1 MRFSCRQIPTLP
13 PTHDQVVLRVAQ
25 EALHNALKHAGS
37 SRIDVSVQPICT
49 GPDRLVG
56 GVRLVVRDDGQG
68 FDPEAAGRGLG
79 LVSMRERADS
89 VGGRLSVHTQEGK
102 GTVIELEVPGG
113 RS

>member
-1 MRFSCRQIPTLP
+1 MTA
-13 PTHDQVVLRVAQ
+13 T
-25 EALHNALKHAGS
+25 
-37 SRIDVSVQPICT
+37 
-49 GPDRLVG
+49 
-56 GVRLVVRDDGQG
+56 G

-89 VGGRLSVHTQEGK
+89 VGGRLTVHTQEGT